1 MNHQIN
7 LSCNT
12 PSTVVFGDLIAA
24 GLARF
29 SDVGQNVYNISHRI

>member
-12 PSTVVFGDLIAA
+12 LSTVVFGDLIAA

-29 SDVGQNVYNISHRI
+29 RDNGQNVYNISQRI